1 MVSKKLQ
8 SKSMCIDATIKR
20 MEDVLLYFE
29 KYREEGFTKSMDFAK
44 TVSLEL
50 NVEPIFP
57 IKRHVITIFF
67 GENNEDHEHQ

>member
-1 MVSKKLQ
+1 
-8 SKSMCIDATIKR
+8 

-29 KYREEGFTKSMDFAK
+29 KYREESFTKSMNFAK
-44 TVSLEL
+44 TVPLEL

-67 GENNEDHEHQ
+67 